1 MRCVP
6 IHVRLKVRVGPR
18 SGEVYLLTPNV
29 PWVVGRSPDCSIP
42 IEDSMISRRHF
53 EIVWNGATCIL
64 TDLGS
69 TNGTTLNGERAS
81 CEVLKHDD
89 VILAGQ
95 SAFRIEVTEEPI
107 LSPSETAA
115 PVAATRPME
124 EPLQAV
130 TQEPESPSSEEP
142 VRPLAIFRSAEP
154 TLAREAVEPEE
165 GSLLQAL
172 LRSLDRSAGT
182 DLYAIVDGSQD
193 LELAFTGRLMGSDVY
208 TLFSG
213 DMAEPVAHAGPCLIA
228 LRAPVQFLERWV
240 ETLGGDAGIL
250 LETSAHLE
258 TLYVHLREIF
268 VVEGEEGQEYFFRYY
283 DPRVLR
289 TYLPTCTEQELRD
302 FFGPVQRWIAED
314 EKAEGY
320 SVYAMEASSVAESH
334 VTADR

>member
-1 MRCVP
+1 MRSVP
-6 IHVRLKVRVGPR
+6 IHVRLVISAGPR

-29 PWVVGRSPDCSIP
+29 AWVVGRSSDCSIP

-53 EIVWNGATCIL
+53 EIIWNGVTCVL

-69 TNGTTLNGERAS
+69 TNGTTLNGKRAS

-89 VILAGQ
+89 VILAGK
-95 SAFRIEVTEEPI
+95 SAFHIEVTEEPI
-107 LSPSETAA
+107 LSPSETAS
-115 PVAATRPME
+115 PVAAPRPME

-130 TQEPESPSSEEP
+130 TQEPESPACEP
-142 VRPLAIFRSAEP
+142 ARPLAIFQSAEP

-165 GSLLQAL
+165 GSIQHAL

-193 LELAFTGRLMGSDVY
+193 LELAFTGRLMGNDVY

-228 LRAPVQFLERWV
+228 LRDSVQFLERWV
-240 ETLGGDAGIL
+240 ETLGGNAGIL
-250 LETSAHLE
+250 LETSADLE
-258 TLYVHLREIF
+258 TLYAHLREIF
-268 VVEGEEGQEYFFRYY
+268 VVEDEEGQEYFFRYY

-289 TYLPTCTEQELRD
+289 TYLPTCTERELRD

-314 EKAEGY
+314 EKAGGY
-320 SVYAMEASSVAESH
+320 SVYAIEASSVAESH